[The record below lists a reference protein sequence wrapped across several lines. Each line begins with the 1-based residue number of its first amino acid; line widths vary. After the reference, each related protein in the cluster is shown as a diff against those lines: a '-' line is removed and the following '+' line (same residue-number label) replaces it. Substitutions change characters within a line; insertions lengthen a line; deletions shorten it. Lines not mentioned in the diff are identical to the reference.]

1 MKPFTKTL
9 LIAILIIVVLLSAC
23 NSDCPK
29 KATLAYLNSAADII
43 NRFNRTNEIAASTA
57 RIGLAPI
64 VSELRIIQT
73 ELEDLSPPTCANA
86 ISFDAYL
93 YTDQTI
99 AGYLA
104 FMQQEDDATISE
116 NFDQATSALERFVNN
131 TVELR
136 DRWEK

>member
-1 MKPFTKTL
+1 
-9 LIAILIIVVLLSAC
+9 
-23 NSDCPK
+23 
-29 KATLAYLNSAADII
+29 
-43 NRFNRTNEIAASTA
+43 
-57 RIGLAPI
+57 
-64 VSELRIIQT
+64 LRIIQT